1 MSQTDIN
8 ILLRAT
14 DQASSVIDSAAS
26 KLSGNMAKI
35 EDANKKVTQTSD
47 KVGASSKTVA
57 LAFNNLA
64 TSGMALYNAYDRIRD
79 SQVQVDRA
87 NLMVQSTLNSLN
99 DAQRRYN
106 KVVAESGVGSEKAEV
121 AAADL
126 SLAQERYRVACERAE
141 MSQSHLNQSMVQAAL
156 TVIPSLVTMIS
167 SLATMTKSWTSATEM
182 AGVALTFLQAH
193 PIILVIAAIAELVAV
208 LVIAYQRSE
217 AFRNGVNKLS
227 VGLLTFKAQV
237 KETEKVVEGLTW
249 AQIQWL
255 QSFEDLK
262 KMAPSTANAI
272 NGFADAIW
280 RAEHGIVEL
289 DSGLKT
295 MTAEYENAKKAINA
309 QILSLEALVVVQIG
323 RDREGRKEPERNIWI
338 AETILMLRREMD
350 DLDKSYKNATE
361 DIKKKIA
368 AQEEEKRTQE
378 LLTDLTDRYNLSV
391 AEASLEMTSYGQ
403 DFSAAFGAGRIND
416 ALNVAKRFAAEFSIS
431 INDAI
436 RILEGFSTEAETS
449 FVHLSEA
456 AKVYLTGEAQDN
468 IEDFKDCATSKLEML
483 KGNMENLDIFEAIK
497 LASGKL
503 PGIPEIQGTVVG
515 ETAGLPVYNPAVQE
529 RLSERLGG
537 MAGGGIVTQPLLTWL
552 GERGPEAVIP
562 LNKAS
567 GLGNVTVQFF
577 VTGALDN
584 ATVDYAVSRIK
595 GLLENVTVENSSA
608 GGASTHK
615 RIRWEA

>member
-14 DQASSVIDSAAS
+14 DQASSVIDNAAS

-35 EDANKKVTQTSD
+35 EDANKKVTQTTD
-47 KVGASSKTVA
+47 KVGASSKQVA

-106 KVVAESGVGSEKAEV
+106 KVVGESGVGSEKAE
-121 AAADL
+121 AAADDL
-126 SLAQERYRVACERAE
+126 ALAQERYRVACERAE
-141 MSQSHLNQSMVQAAL
+141 MSQSHLNQTIVQGAL
-156 TVIPSLVTMIS
+156 TVIPSIITMIS
-167 SLATMTKSWTSATEM
+167 SALMITKNWTQATEM
-182 AGVALTFLQAH
+182 ASTALTFLQAH
-193 PIILVIAAIAELVAV
+193 PIVLVIAAIAELVAV

-249 AQIQWL
+249 TQIQWL

-262 KMAPSTANAI
+262 KIAPSTANAI
-272 NGFADAIW
+272 NGFVDSIW

-295 MTAEYENAKKAINA
+295 MTAEYENAKKAIED
-309 QILSLEALVVVQIG
+309 QIDSLEVLTVVRMG
-323 RDREGRKEPERNIWI
+323 HGDFMEKESERNIWI
-338 AETILMLRREMD
+338 AETIKKLRAEMD
-350 DLDKSYKNATE
+350 SLDDSYAKATE
-361 DIKKKIA
+361 EIKKKIA

-378 LLTDLTDRYNLSV
+378 LIVDLTDKYKLSV
-391 AEASLEMTSYGQ
+391 AEASLGLNTYGQ
-403 DFSAAFGAGRIND
+403 DFSEAFGAGRIGD
-416 ALNVAKRFAAEFSIS
+416 ALNVAKGFAAEFSIS

-436 RILEGFSTEAETS
+436 RTLEGFSGNAENS
-449 FVHLSEA
+449 FVHLSNA
-456 AKVYLTGEAQDN
+456 AKEYLTGQAQDN
-468 IEDFKDCATSKLEML
+468 IEDFKDCATSKLDLL
-483 KGNMENLDIFEAIK
+483 KKNVEKLDIFEAIK

-503 PGIPEIQGTVVG
+503 PGTIPASAKVTTEGI
-515 ETAGLPVYNPAVQE
+515 ADRNAAVQE
-529 RLSERLGG
+529 SLQYGA
-537 MAGGGIVTQPLLTWL
+537 MAGGGIVTQPTLTWV

-562 LNKAS
+562 LDKTS
-567 GLGNVTVQFF
+567 RLGNVTVQIF

-584 ATVDYAVSRIK
+584 ATADYAVSK
-595 GLLENVTVENSSA
+595 MKSLLENVTVEASSVS
-608 GGASTHK
+608 GSSTHK
-615 RIRWEA
+615 RIRWER

>member
-47 KVGASSKTVA
+47 KVGASSKQVA

-106 KVVAESGVGSEKAEV
+106 KVVGESGLGSEKAK
-121 AAADL
+121 AAADDL
-126 SLAQERYRVACERAE
+126 ALAQERYRVACERAE
-141 MSQSHLNQSMVQAAL
+141 MSQSHLNQTIVQGAL
-156 TVIPSLVTMIS
+156 TVIPSIITMIS
-167 SLATMTKSWTSATEM
+167 SALMITKNWTQATEM
-182 AGVALTFLQAH
+182 ASTALTFLQAH
-193 PIILVIAAIAELVAV
+193 PIVLVIAAIAELVAV

-227 VGLLTFKAQV
+227 VGLLTFRPQV
-237 KETEKVVEGLTW
+237 KETEKAVEGLTY
-249 AQIQWL
+249 AQRQWL

-262 KMAPSTANAI
+262 KISPETGNAI
-272 NGFADAIW
+272 NGFVDSIW
-280 RAEHGIVEL
+280 RAEQGVVEL
-289 DSGLKT
+289 DSGMKT
-295 MTAEYENAKKAINA
+295 ITAEYENAKKAIDA
-309 QILSLEALVVVQIG
+309 QIASLELLTVAQYG

-338 AETILMLRREMD
+338 AETIKKLRAEMD
-350 DLDKSYKNATE
+350 SLDDSYAKATE
-361 DIKKKIA
+361 EIKKKIA

-378 LLTDLTDRYNLSV
+378 LIVDLTDKYKLSV
-391 AEASLEMTSYGQ
+391 AEASLGLNTYGQ
-403 DFSAAFGAGRIND
+403 DFSEAFGAGRIGD
-416 ALNVAKRFAAEFSIS
+416 ALNVAKGFATEFSIS

-436 RILEGFSTEAETS
+436 RTLEGFSGNAEKS
-449 FVHLSEA
+449 FVHLSNA
-456 AKVYLTGEAQDN
+456 AKEYLTGQAQDN
-468 IEDFKDCATSKLEML
+468 IEDFKDCATSKMDLL
-483 KGNMENLDIFEAIK
+483 KKKFETLDIFEAIK

-503 PGIPEIQGTVVG
+503 LGTIPASAEVTTEGI
-515 ETAGLPVYNPAVQE
+515 ADRNAAAQE
-529 RLSERLGG
+529 SLQYGA
-537 MAGGGIVTQPLLTWL
+537 MAGGGIVTQPTLTWI

-562 LNKAS
+562 LGRAS
-567 GLGNVTVQFF
+567 GLGNITVQIF

-584 ATVDYAVSRIK
+584 ATADYAVSKMK
-595 GLLENVTVENSSA
+595 GLLENVIVESSSMS
-608 GGASTHK
+608 GSSTHK
-615 RIRWEA
+615 RIRWER

>member
-14 DQASSVIDSAAS
+14 DQASSVIDNAAS

-47 KVGASSKTVA
+47 KVGASSKQVA

-106 KVVAESGVGSEKAEV
+106 KVVVESGLGSEKAK
-121 AAADL
+121 AAADDL
-126 SLAQERYRVACERAE
+126 ALAQERYRVACERAE
-141 MSQSHLNQSMVQAAL
+141 VTQSHLNQTIVQGAL
-156 TVIPSLVTMIS
+156 TVIPSIITMIS
-167 SLATMTKSWTSATEM
+167 SALMITKNWTQATEM
-182 AGVALTFLQAH
+182 ASTALTFLQAH
-193 PIILVIAAIAELVAV
+193 PIVLVIAAIAELVAV

-227 VGLLTFKAQV
+227 VGLLTFRPQV
-237 KETEKVVEGLTW
+237 KETEKAVEGLTW

-262 KMAPSTANAI
+262 KIAPSTANAI
-272 NGFADAIW
+272 NGFTDASY
-280 RAEHGIVEL
+280 RARQATDGVE
-289 DSGLKT
+289 DAMKT
-295 MTAEYENAKKAINA
+295 VTAEYNNAKKAIDA

-338 AETILMLRREMD
+338 AETIKKLRGEMD
-350 DLDKSYKNATE
+350 SLDESYAKVTKE
-361 DIKKKIA
+361 IKEKIA

-378 LLTDLTDRYNLSV
+378 LIGDLTDKYKLSM
-391 AEASLEMTSYGQ
+391 AEASLGLNTYGQ
-403 DFSAAFGAGRIND
+403 DFSEAFGAGRISD

-436 RILEGFSTEAETS
+436 RTLEGFSGNAENS
-449 FVHLSEA
+449 FVHLSNA
-456 AKVYLTGEAQDN
+456 AKEYLTGQAQDN
-468 IEDFKDCATSKLEML
+468 IEDFKDCATSKLDLL
-483 KGNMENLDIFEAIK
+483 KKKFETLDIFEAIK

-503 PGIPEIQGTVVG
+503 PGTIPGSAEVTTEGI
-515 ETAGLPVYNPAVQE
+515 ADRNAAVQE
-529 RLSERLGG
+529 SLQYGA
-537 MAGGGIVTQPLLTWL
+537 MAGGGIVTQPTLTWI

-562 LNKAS
+562 LGRAS
-567 GLGNVTVQFF
+567 GLGNITVQIF

-584 ATVDYAVSRIK
+584 ATADNAVSKMK
-595 GLLENVTVENSSA
+595 GLLENVIVEASSVS
-608 GGASTHK
+608 GSSTHK
-615 RIRWEA
+615 RIRWER